1 MFDAYETVLAVYEDT
16 PSNQQKDF
24 FVNNAQNKIS
34 RKLKIQLKLFFFSI
48 YKNSI
53 FHLCPNVARFL
64 KKGFILED

>member
-34 RKLKIQLKLFFFSI
+34 RKLKIQLKLFFFRFTKIQYFI
-48 YKNSI
+48 YALTWPDS
-53 FHLCPNVARFL
+53 
-64 KKGFILED
+64 

>member
-34 RKLKIQLKLFFFSI
+34 RKLKIQLKLFFFDLQKFNIS
-48 YKNSI
+48 
-53 FHLCPNVARFL
+53 FMP
-64 KKGFILED
+64 

>member
-34 RKLKIQLKLFFFSI
+34 RKLNF
-48 YKNSI
+48 N
-53 FHLCPNVARFL
+53 
-64 KKGFILED
+64 

>member
-34 RKLKIQLKLFFFSI
+34 RKLKIQLKLFFSDLQKFNIS
-48 YKNSI
+48 
-53 FHLCPNVARFL
+53 FMP
-64 KKGFILED
+64 